1 MEGYFSY
8 TTELFNP
15 STVNEKPEVLK
26 GIRVLDFTHVIFG
39 PTVSRTMGNYGA
51 EVIKLE
57 LPFYG
62 DLWRPATYWGR
73 YWKHSNPIWHFVTQN
88 KYFVS
93 VDLKRP
99 EAQDVIYR
107 MAKTSDVVV
116 ENFAPGTAEAWG
128 VGYSSIS
135 KVSPNIIYLSCSTY
149 GQYGPMRYFP
159 GWDLLAQAASGV
171 LSLNGY
177 PGTDKY
183 FKLPDY
189 LGDFV
194 PGNMGTLVV
203 LMALY
208 YRNKTG
214 KGQYLDLSQT
224 DSMMRSL
231 PHFTYCSVTGETLG
245 RTGRSDPAM
254 IAASIFKTRDKKF
267 LALACATERQFEGL
281 CSAMGKED
289 LLKDRRFTD
298 YLEGLKEENAEA
310 LRKVAAD
317 WVKSQDSG
325 VIIKLANSKGFAA
338 AEVVDDKMICYDSW
352 RRERG
357 SVILFNDEMYGEIA
371 LAGPSARLSK
381 TPGRTKWL
389 ARPVGYHNRLVL
401 KKFLG
406 MSEEEI
412 QELEKKKIIGTYD
425 DKPGLKPPVYYN
437 LDEDP
442 IYNYGREVKE
452 KK

>member
-1 MEGYFSY
+1 MEDFFSY
-8 TTELFNP
+8 AAQLFDP
-15 STVNEKPEVLK
+15 SGVDEKPEALK
-26 GIRVLDFTHVIFG
+26 GLRVLDFTHVIFG
-39 PTVSRTMGNYGA
+39 PTASRVLGNYGA

-93 VDLKRP
+93 VDLKLA
-99 EAQDVIYR
+99 EAKDLIYR
-107 MAKTSDVVV
+107 LAKTSDIVL

-128 VGYSSIS
+128 VGYSRIS
-135 KVSPNIIYLSCSTY
+135 EVNPDIIYLSCSTY

-171 LSLNGY
+171 LSLNGF

-194 PGNMGTLVV
+194 PGNMGALVL

-224 DSMMRSL
+224 DSMMRVL
-231 PHFTYCSVTGETLG
+231 PHFTYKSLTGENLG
-245 RTGRSDPAM
+245 RTGHSDPAM
-254 IAASIFKTRDKKF
+254 IAASIFKTRDGRF
-267 LALACATERQFEGL
+267 VGTACATEKQFRGL
-281 CSAMGKED
+281 CDAMEREELVSD
-289 LLKDRRFTD
+289 ARFSD
-298 YLEGLKEENAEA
+298 YFEALKEENAEA
-310 LRKVAAD
+310 LRAIVAN
-317 WVKSQDSG
+317 W
-325 VIIKLANSKGFAA
+325 IITKDCDEIVQLANDKGFAA
-338 AEVVDDKMICYDSW
+338 AEVADDKMVCYDSW

-357 SVILFNDEMYGEIA
+357 SVILFHDDMYGELA

-381 TPGRTKWL
+381 TPGRPKWL
-389 ARPVGYHNRLVL
+389 ARPLGYHNRLVL

-406 MSEEEI
+406 LSEEEL
-412 QELEKKKIIGTYD
+412 EDLEKKKVIGTYD
-425 DKPGLKPPVYYN
+425 DKPGLKPPIYYN
-437 LDEDP
+437 LEKDP
-442 IYNYGREVKE
+442 IYNYGRGVAK
-452 KK
+452 